1 NSLRSAHRLRNATRV
16 AAQDLQ
22 PYRGFSIASPLED
35 AEPASTDL
43 RSLLG
48 VVLRHWKLICILPL
62 VAMAG
67 TSLVMNLVP
76 PQFKS
81 TTEILI
87 VNPKVQIETTMRQ
100 TAGLPDTAAM
110 STQIAL
116 VQSKS
121 LALRVVKELE
131 LDKEPQFLQHG
142 AIPQLL

>member
-1 NSLRSAHRLRNATRV
+1 M

-22 PYRGFSIASPLED
+22 PFRSVGIPAPLED

-48 VVLRHWKLICILPL
+48 IVLRHWKLICVLPL
-62 VAMAG
+62 VAMVG

-81 TTEILI
+81 TTEVLI

-100 TAGLPDTAAM
+100 TAGFPDAAAM

-121 LALRVVKELE
+121 LALRVRILRHALIDLSVRLS
-131 LDKEPQFLQHG
+131 LTS
-142 AIPQLL
+142 